1 MNTFLKLSF
10 VLLFVSVSYANN
22 VINNLVKLPK
32 HFKVEHTFS
41 GDLNETESFHLIFSK
56 NKKNKLFTIHPYVFD
71 GTNIT
76 PLDNI
81 TNDSSYSLVSF
92 HRDNNILS
100 LLLSFK
106 EDKKDFI
113 KRININLLSKEIE
126 ESDAIENEDFS
137 TSIREEN
144 RSILIN
150 KNKKEI
156 RIVEFKNKSD
166 IKVLK
171 YSYNKR
177 DDKYRDFFDANIEA
191 VKTNEFVAN
200 GSVAELRAY
209 LDGENI
215 IFTKEIKENISTE
228 VVSIPLNKKELFPSK
243 ILVFK
248 LNNSDNTYKKITSF
262 YHDKKLYQFA
272 NNKKHGEI
280 KITST
285 SSKKGSTI
293 KLDQSL
299 TQQLVQKHN
308 FKGFDDFLK
317 AAGKSKYNTTL
328 TINNTEDGNLKVRV
342 DYVNIEYSY
351 HYNWWWHHRM
361 MHMHMMHQQIQFNAP
376 AGFGPTQP
384 NDFHF
389 NTYDIPKEKRY
400 FEFVIN
406 NQNEVISNTKTK
418 TLYKEVDKKEYI
430 DKLEE
435 IQDYKQES
443 SCFLENSFRFI
454 AYSKKNKGFIIQTNT
469 L

>member
-1 MNTFLKLSF
+1 
-10 VLLFVSVSYANN
+10 
-22 VINNLVKLPK
+22 
-32 HFKVEHTFS
+32 
-41 GDLNETESFHLIFSK
+41 
-56 NKKNKLFTIHPYVFD
+56 
-71 GTNIT
+71 
-76 PLDNI
+76 
-81 TNDSSYSLVSF
+81 
-92 HRDNNILS
+92 
-100 LLLSFK
+100 
-106 EDKKDFI
+106 
-113 KRININLLSKEIE
+113 
-126 ESDAIENEDFS
+126 
-137 TSIREEN
+137 
-144 RSILIN
+144 
-150 KNKKEI
+150 
-156 RIVEFKNKSD
+156 
-166 IKVLK
+166 
-171 YSYNKR
+171 
-177 DDKYRDFFDANIEA
+177 
-191 VKTNEFVAN
+191 
-200 GSVAELRAY
+200 
-209 LDGENI
+209 
-215 IFTKEIKENISTE
+215 
-228 VVSIPLNKKELFPSK
+228 
-243 ILVFK
+243 
-248 LNNSDNTYKKITSF
+248 
-262 YHDKKLYQFA
+262 
-272 NNKKHGEI
+272 
-280 KITST
+280 
-285 SSKKGSTI
+285 TI